1 MGSESLRIS
10 EDESRGVMKQRKKFD
25 QVNVIPLIDILLVLL
40 VMVITTATFI
50 KQGIL
55 PIELPD
61 AKSSDKKEDKK
72 EFDIYITKNGK
83 YHLDK
88 KEISLEDLEAKL
100 ASIDRD
106 QTVVLRS
113 DKEASFQYF
122 VSIMDIL
129 KKLEHKQLYI
139 VTKE

>member
-1 MGSESLRIS
+1 
-10 EDESRGVMKQRKKFD
+10 MKQRKKFD
-25 QVNVIPLIDILLVLL
+25 QINVIPLIDILLVLL

-61 AKSSDKKEDKK
+61 AKASDKKEDQK
-72 EFDIYITKNGK
+72 EFDIYITKEGK

-88 KEISLEDLEAKL
+88 KEISVSALEEKL
-100 ASIDRD
+100 KSISPE

-113 DKEASFQYF
+113 DKDASFQHF
-122 VSIMDIL
+122 VNVMDML
-129 KKLEHKQLYI
+129 KRLEHKQLYI